1 MILQITLFL
10 SAVSTRRCL
19 GKPNWPI
26 SDTKILVEC
35 SLPFICISEW
45 CCVSKLHYV
54 VKSSW
59 HHNMII
65 RINKSGFFQ
74 IFSTFFWNQVC
85 IYVSSI
91 VHSLW
96 VKSKRILLLVPNTV
110 GFRKILG
117 NIVKNKNLAKM
128 LIQNGNSKY

>member
-1 MILQITLFL
+1 MFRNRMRTYDSPNCTFL
-10 SAVSTRRCL
+10 SEVSTRRCL

-26 SDTKILVEC
+26 SDTKLLVEC

-74 IFSTFFWNQVC
+74 IFSTFFWNQITQVFMLVLLY
-85 IYVSSI
+85 IHFESS
-91 VHSLW
+91 LKEYCCW
-96 VKSKRILLLVPNTV
+96 YQTQKALE
-110 GFRKILG
+110 
-117 NIVKNKNLAKM
+117 
-128 LIQNGNSKY
+128 KYWEI

>member
-1 MILQITLFL
+1 MILQIALFL

-26 SDTKILVEC
+26 SDTKLLVEC

-45 CCVSKLHYV
+45 CCVSKLRYV

-59 HHNMII
+59 HHNRII
-65 RINKSGFFQ
+65 WINKSGFFQ
-74 IFSTFFWNQVC
+74 IFSTFFETK
-85 IYVSSI
+85 YVFMLVLLYIHFESSQ
-91 VHSLW
+91 
-96 VKSKRILLLVPNTV
+96 KVPKTV

-128 LIQNGNSKY
+128 LIQNGNSKS